1 MAKAAAQTISSQE
14 HIPAGEHGR
23 AFPPFDSHSFAS
35 QLLWLALTFIALYVV
50 MSRVALPRIGSILED
65 RRRHIDNDLQDA
77 QRLKGESDAAIA
89 AHERALSE
97 ARARAQTLA
106 SETRTK
112 ASAAAEAKRKEVDA
126 KLAVRIAEA
135 EKGIAATRTAAMGN
149 VRGIAAEA
157 AGAIIERLIGSA
169 PASQELAAAVDHV
182 LKR

>member
-23 AFPPFDSHSFAS
+23 GFPPFDSHSFAS
-35 QLLWLALTFIALYVV
+35 QILWLALTFIALYVV

-65 RRRHIDNDLQDA
+65 RRRHIDNDLQEA

-89 AHERALSE
+89 AHEGALSE
-97 ARARAQTLA
+97 ARTRAQTLA

-126 KLAVRIAEA
+126 NLAVRIAEA

>member
-1 MAKAAAQTISSQE
+1 
-14 HIPAGEHGR
+14 
-23 AFPPFDSHSFAS
+23 
-35 QLLWLALTFIALYVV
+35 

-65 RRRHIDNDLQDA
+65 RRRHIDNDLQEA

-106 SETRTK
+106 SDTRTK

-135 EKGIAATRTAAMGN
+135 EKGIAARRSEAMGRG
-149 VRGIAAEA
+149 RGIAAEA
-157 AGAIIERLIGSA
+157 AGAIIERLLGRA
-169 PASQELAAAVDHV
+169 AGGRGAAARGGD
-182 LKR
+182 R